1 MPDKNV
7 DEPLSTTKH
16 VNTGI
21 YKVTYSND
29 EEHKELID
37 KIKAGYRELTSM
49 IFNKPNLYED
59 VIQGYLDKIRF
70 LYKSGIYRYEQEV
83 RIIKEVVNDE
93 ETKYDDSNIKL
104 YTTVGGPDNIK
115 IELSEISFGTKFM
128 DYYLWTNRI
137 SKQLDINNKK
147 RILFR
152 KIEFPYR

>member
-1 MPDKNV
+1 M
-7 DEPLSTTKH
+7 
-16 VNTGI
+16 
-21 YKVTYSND
+21 
-29 EEHKELID
+29 
-37 KIKAGYRELTSM
+37 
-49 IFNKPNLYED
+49 
-59 VIQGYLDKIRF
+59 
-70 LYKSGIYRYEQEV
+70 YKSGIYSYEQEV

-104 YTTVGGPDNIK
+104 YATVGGSDNIK

-147 RILFR
+147 RILFK